1 MNKMNMFFLSVS
13 LITCS
18 FILFLSSC
26 EITTTYPRDTSL
38 AGSTSISHHRIKE
51 CRGIFGKDSLENF
64 QSDGRSILT
73 TGKVSDEKMDL
84 FCLTKWGNES
94 IEVFFP
100 VIPLSGEPYNVNF
113 DYSATD
119 AKVKY
124 NTTEWE
130 PVNASINGLIKR
142 VDFDNVRNSVKS
154 TKSESDPTT
163 FRYACDINISCIV
176 NGKNLTLKI
185 TSIEP

>member
-1 MNKMNMFFLSVS
+1 MKQTVLSVS

-26 EITTTYPRDTSL
+26 EVTTTYPRDTSL
-38 AGSTSISHHRIKE
+38 AGSTSIDYRRIKE
-51 CRGIFGKDSLENF
+51 CKGIFGEDSLENF
-64 QSDGRSILT
+64 QSDGSSVLT
-73 TGKVSDEKMDL
+73 TGKVSDEEMDL
-84 FCLTKWGNES
+84 FCLTKWGDQS
-94 IEVFFP
+94 IDIFFP

-130 PVNASINGLIKR
+130 PVNASIHGWIKR
-142 VDFDNVRNSVKS
+142 VDFDNARNAVKS
-154 TKSESDPTT
+154 TKSESDPAT

-176 NGKNLTLKI
+176 NGQNLTLKI

>member
-1 MNKMNMFFLSVS
+1 MKKFIVSVS

-18 FILFLSSC
+18 LILFLPSC
-26 EITTTYPRDTSL
+26 VITEPPLNRDTSL
-38 AGSTSISHHRIKE
+38 AGSTSINFRQIKE
-51 CRGIFGKDSLENF
+51 CKGIFGEDSLENF
-64 QSDGRSILT
+64 QSNASVLT
-73 TGKVSDEKMDL
+73 TGKVSDEEMTL
-84 FCLTKWGNES
+84 FCRTKWGDES
-94 IEVFFP
+94 IEISFQ

-130 PVNASINGLIKR
+130 PVNASIKGWIKR
-142 VDFDNVRNSVKS
+142 IDFDNARNTVKS
-154 TKSESDPTT
+154 NKSESDPAT
-163 FRYACDINISCIV
+163 FRYACDINISCIL

-185 TSIEP
+185 TSIKP